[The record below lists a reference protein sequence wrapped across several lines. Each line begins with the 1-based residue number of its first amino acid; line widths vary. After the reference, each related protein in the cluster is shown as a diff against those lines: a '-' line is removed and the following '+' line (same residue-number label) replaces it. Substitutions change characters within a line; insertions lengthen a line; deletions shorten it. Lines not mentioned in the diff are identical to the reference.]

1 MQKFEEEDYLNSLL
15 KSMDGKK
22 IESDEDKQER
32 LIQEQIKDAV
42 NKSNSQSSKHMD
54 EYDDNNESNIL
65 EESAGSVNLDDSNIN
80 GASEVYKNIKDI
92 VSEEQ
97 AASIELGEE
106 YNDLFE
112 PEDSNFKIS
121 DIPDREPAELTQ
133 REMDRLASMNLDGM
147 LEDVTNESVSVD
159 QLFGAKDSSL
169 TANEGSPIID
179 KDILEA
185 QSVASA
191 IKAVTNGMN
200 ITADTKKLKD
210 KNSKK
215 KNKEKNDKKFH
226 LAKFIKNI
234 FFEDTEQPEEDSS
247 QSTQNS
253 EEPSDE
259 NERVLRELYGN
270 NAQDKYPDENE
281 TINENQYK
289 GDNQYIGDNDNNI
302 EPVKKGFFA
311 NMKAKS
317 AAKKLKAAELVKA
330 EEEAEQ
336 AEIQRK
342 KEVKAKKKEAAKNKK
357 DKAKSAKAAKP
368 KKPKKEKIKKPK
380 KEKKPKEP
388 TRPQDMLK
396 IKPLSVV
403 FLVTFVAGVVILTE
417 ILNTT
422 LYYNNDIKN
431 AKLYFENGNY
441 QKAYDSIQG
450 VNLKPT
456 DQQLYNQITTIMYVD
471 KQYISY
477 QNYVKLGMG
486 VEALDSLVKGIQRY
500 YTYYPTA
507 KELGVSEQL
516 DATKAEI
523 VSALKSTF
531 SMSEE
536 KAISYAS
543 LSELDYT
550 QYYMTLESYGG
561 LVKSDSDN

>member
-1 MQKFEEEDYLNSLL
+1 MQNFNEEDYLNSLL

-42 NKSNSQSSKHMD
+42 NKSNSQSIKHMD
-54 EYDDNNESNIL
+54 EYDDNNKSNIL
-65 EESAGSVNLDDSNIN
+65 EESAGSENLDNNSIH
-80 GASEVYKNIKDI
+80 GASEVNKNITDM

-106 YNDLFE
+106 YNDMFE

-133 REMDRLASMNLDGM
+133 SELDRLASMNLDGM
-147 LEDVTNESVSVD
+147 LEDVANESVSVD
-159 QLFGAKDSSL
+159 QLFGTKDSSS

-200 ITADTKKLKD
+200 ITADTKKSKD

-215 KNKEKNDKKFH
+215 KNKEKKDKKFH

-234 FFEDTEQPEEDSS
+234 FFEDTEQPDENSS
-247 QSTQNS
+247 LNTQNP
-253 EEPSDE
+253 EEPKDE
-259 NERVLRELYGN
+259 NERVLQELFGN
-270 NAQDKYPDENE
+270 DAMNKYPVENETKDENE
-281 TINENQYK
+281 YK
-289 GDNQYIGDNDNNI
+289 GDNQYIGDYDNNI

-311 NMKAKS
+311 KMKAKS
-317 AAKKLKAAELVKA
+317 VAKKLKAAELLKA

-336 AEIQRK
+336 VEIQKK
-342 KEVKAKKKEAAKNKK
+342 KEAKAKKKEAAKNKK
-357 DKAKSAKAAKP
+357 DNAKAAKP
-368 KKPKKEKIKKPK
+368 KKPKKEKVKKPK

-441 QKAYDSIQG
+441 QNAYDSIQG
-450 VNLKPT
+450 VNLKST